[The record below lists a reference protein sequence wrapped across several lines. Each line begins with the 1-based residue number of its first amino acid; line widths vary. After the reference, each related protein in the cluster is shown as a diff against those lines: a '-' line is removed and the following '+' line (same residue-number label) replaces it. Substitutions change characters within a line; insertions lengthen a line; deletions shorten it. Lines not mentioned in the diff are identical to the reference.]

1 MAEGKGDRAQ
11 VVRRCGLLN
20 RLDVVRQTDGMLA
33 GDQQR
38 VAGDEFELYFAP
50 RGGGE
55 QHRIVD
61 PLDQC
66 ESIDLDLFAS
76 VGVGHWM
83 ALRIETGYTR
93 QQLSDPFA
101 GVLAPH
107 QRLPTGFRLAAVGNP
122 GQDRA
127 IAVGG
132 QERVDGPRGLGGIAR
147 RPRLFGPQHRQ
158 AQIDRDMVLGAGLP
172 GLRQFLLEPA
182 PVEDDRCPP

>member
-1 MAEGKGDRAQ
+1 
-11 VVRRCGLLN
+11 
-20 RLDVVRQTDGMLA
+20 MLA

-50 RGGGE
+50 RGGVE

-66 ESIDLDLFAS
+66 ESIDLDLFAG
-76 VGVGHWM
+76 VGVGHRM

-93 QQLSDPFA
+93 QQLSGPFA
-101 GVLAPH
+101 GLLTPH
-107 QRLPTGFRLAAVGNP
+107 QRLPAGFRLAAVGNP

-147 RPRLFGPQHRQ
+147 WPRLFGPQHRQ
-158 AQIDRDMVLGAGLP
+158 AQIDRDVVLGASLP
-172 GLRQFLLEPA
+172 RLRQFLLEPA